1 MRFIDNV
8 SQTLSTQF
16 LKMETIKTVVQN
28 HRAEPRLLDLAER
41 FRQMV
46 NLSIAIGLER
56 GRTSLNSLCEVSY
69 HRLKIF
75 ETPSKYRLCAISRA
89 VGILKNYRKLSR
101 KHHIRTPYCLRQGL
115 TICYSLKIR
124 NNELFMPGG
133 FRIPLNNYVLD
144 VLRQPNIKLRSA
156 TLTASK
162 VCISF
167 SKETST
173 IKCKGML
180 GIDRNLN
187 NVTAVDSFGNI
198 IIDDLSKVTLI
209 KAASRRTISRFK
221 RNDSRIRR
229 QIASKYGRIQSN
241 RTQWLL
247 HQTSKKIIEHAKT
260 NRLIVVL
267 ENIKHIR
274 RLYHKGNGQ
283 GRYYRGRL
291 NSWSFYEIE
300 RQISYKASWDG
311 LSVVH
316 VSPRGTTSKCSI
328 CGDHLA
334 FSKESGRILSCPSCG
349 SRTDRDVNAAG
360 LRFSLKGLAGEAVK
374 GDPSRPVIPGV
385 DVSQSSP
392 KAQF

>member
-1 MRFIDNV
+1 M
-8 SQTLSTQF
+8 S
-16 LKMETIKTVVQN
+16 
-28 HRAEPRLLDLAER
+28 
-41 FRQMV
+41 
-46 NLSIAIGLER
+46 
-56 GRTSLNSLCEVSY
+56 
-69 HRLKIF
+69 
-75 ETPSKYRLCAISRA
+75 
-89 VGILKNYRKLSR
+89 
-101 KHHIRTPYCLRQGL
+101 
-115 TICYSLKIR
+115 
-124 NNELFMPGG
+124 GG
-133 FRIPLNNYVLD
+133 FHIPLNNYVLD

-267 ENIKHIR
+267 ENIKRIR